1 MHSFTAVA
9 LWRGVY
15 SMFVPNMTVKS
26 KLIFITLIFA
36 SLCISIKS
44 YDLWQLKNDLI
55 SERKMQSSNA
65 VDMAFN
71 VIAFYETQQKNGL
84 LNKLDAQKGAL
95 ASVKAMRYDEGN
107 YIWINDMQLRMV
119 MHPTNSRLDGTD
131 LSTFTDSDKKPLF
144 VDIVNGAKLNGSGFE
159 YYMWPKPGESIP
171 SEKLSKYSLFEPWGW
186 VIGTG
191 VYIDDIDD
199 NFLTRLIESAIFII
213 LITPLLAW
221 LTIST
226 IRSITR
232 PLLSMSNTMKEV
244 AKGNLSK
251 RINTT
256 NQDELGNLGLTINA
270 TLDIQ
275 QDLIKK
281 MRLSSSQMLS
291 SAEQMASTAEQTSS
305 GVMQQSEETQL
316 LSTSMNKMSNTA
328 KHVADS
334 SQQTANI
341 TVHAAAAAQEGKN
354 IVLETINSINGL
366 ASQLENQAS
375 NIIKLEEDMN
385 NVESFLSIIRD
396 ISDQTNLLALNAAIE
411 AARAGEQGRGFA
423 VVADE
428 VRALA
433 KRTQEST
440 DQINTLNSEL
450 KQACKNAVSM
460 MSESHNEAQK
470 CIQSASNAGQHLVS
484 IVEHVQEI
492 LEMNTVVASSAHQ
505 QSSVADEMSLSLN
518 NIAIIADQ
526 THGGAQLTANN
537 SEQLATLSR
546 ALQSQVNQF
555 TT

>member
-1 MHSFTAVA
+1 
-9 LWRGVY
+9 
-15 SMFVPNMTVKS
+15 MFVPNMTVKS

>member
-366 ASQLENQAS
+366 AGQLENQAS

>member
-1 MHSFTAVA
+1 
-9 LWRGVY
+9 
-15 SMFVPNMTVKS
+15 MFVPNMTVKS

-366 ASQLENQAS
+366 AGQLENQAS